1 MRREY
6 PGALKLPAERV
17 EPVVTKLSAGHLHT
31 PSMLSAVG
39 IYVKM
44 NQLQLHPQLLTE
56 TLHKHHIAV
65 AFRPSEVKIAMRR
78 HHVSSYAF
86 QSH

>member
-1 MRREY
+1 
-6 PGALKLPAERV
+6 
-17 EPVVTKLSAGHLHT
+17 
-31 PSMLSAVG
+31 MLSAAG